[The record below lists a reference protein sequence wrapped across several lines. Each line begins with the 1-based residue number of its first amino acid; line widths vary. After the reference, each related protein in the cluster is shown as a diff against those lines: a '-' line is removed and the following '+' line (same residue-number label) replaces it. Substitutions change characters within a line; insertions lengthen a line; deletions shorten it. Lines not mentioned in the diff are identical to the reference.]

1 MIKLKKIITVVA
13 FAMGTSMPAWAT
25 NPFAHDSI
33 TRADTDPVVV
43 SLDSMSY
50 QFFTRDKFF
59 GSSAELIQSIALT
72 KDQLPT
78 YSAEE
83 MKRRMKMIPSIMS
96 MDYNPEVQAFID
108 LFVYRKRDLMT
119 KLLASSQIYFPLF
132 EEVLDKNHMPDE
144 LKYLP
149 VIESALNPQ
158 AVSPAGATGLWQLM
172 YGTGKMMGLDA
183 NSYYDERRDPS
194 KSTMA
199 GIKYLKGLYDIYGDW
214 QLALAA
220 YNSGPGYVN
229 RAIARSG
236 GVKNFWAIKNY
247 LPAETRSYVPTF
259 LAVVYAMHY
268 HKDYKLISA
277 EPKRELYAVD
287 TVIVSNRVT
296 LRHIAQTLGMSLDEL
311 QFLNPSLKA
320 GIVPALV
327 SGFPLNIPV
336 NYFATFESR
345 KEQVMND
352 PELMAQNTL
361 NDGYANPAMIRV
373 AKYIYYKVR
382 KNETLAGIAARYG
395 VGLAELREW
404 NRMKNNYVAKGQNL
418 KILTFQEVPVN
429 IAQVN
434 TNTPRSTVGAVDTS
448 SAQTGTLIP
457 DSGTRTPE
465 KVLYYYEKDANGMEI
480 HAANLATNNT
490 QKIVSPQQ
498 ALAKNNATA
507 HINSSIKYYRV
518 QSGDS
523 LWSITQHYPGLTI
536 DKLKS
541 DNKLSGKNL
550 LKGQVLKIMM

>member
-1 MIKLKKIITVVA
+1 MIQVKKIITAVA
-13 FAMGTSMPAWAT
+13 FVLGGFIPAWAT
-25 NPFAHDSI
+25 NPFAHDSL

-50 QFFTRDKFF
+50 QLFTRDKFF
-59 GSSAELIQSIALT
+59 GTSADLVQSIALT
-72 KDQLPT
+72 KDQLPSYT
-78 YSAEE
+78 PEE
-83 MKRRMKMIPSIMS
+83 MKRRMKLIPSMIS

-199 GIKYLKGLYDIYGDW
+199 GVKYLKGLYDMYGDW

-229 RAIARSG
+229 RAIARCG

-268 HKDYKLISA
+268 HKDYKLVSA

-287 TVIVSNRVT
+287 TVMISNRVT
-296 LRHIAQTLGMSLDEL
+296 LKHIAQTLGMSLDEL
-311 QFLNPSLKA
+311 QFLNPGLKA
-320 GIVPALV
+320 GVVPSMM
-327 SGFPLNIPV
+327 SGYPLNIPV
-336 NYFATFESR
+336 NYFATFESKR
-345 KEQVMND
+345 DVVMND
-352 PELMAQNTL
+352 PELAAQNTL
-361 NDGYANPAMIRV
+361 NEGYANPTTIRV
-373 AKYIYYKVR
+373 AKYIAYKVR
-382 KNETLAGIAARYG
+382 KNDNLATIAARYG

-404 NRMKNNYVAKGQNL
+404 NRLKNNYIVKGQNL
-418 KILTFQEVPVN
+418 RILTFQEVPVYQ
-429 IAQVN
+429 AQ
-434 TNTPRSTVGAVDTS
+434 TNTPAPKSNTIVDSTMAGNGTVS
-448 SAQTGTLIP
+448 S
-457 DSGTRTPE
+457 DSSE
-465 KVLYYYEKDANGMEI
+465 KVLYYYEKDANGKEVLS
-480 HAANLATNNT
+480 NKTATAPKTNTAPTANNT
-490 QKIVSPQQ
+490 ARQ
-498 ALAKNNATA
+498 NATA
-507 HINSSIKYYRV
+507 PISSSIKYYRV
-518 QSGDS
+518 QPGDS

-541 DNKLSGKNL
+541 DNKLSGQNL
-550 LKGQVLKIMM
+550 LKGQVLKIVM

>member
-1 MIKLKKIITVVA
+1 MIQVKKIITAVA
-13 FAMGTSMPAWAT
+13 FVLAGFIPARAT
-25 NPFAHDSI
+25 NPFAHDSL
-33 TRADTDPVVV
+33 TRADTDPVVL

-50 QFFTRDKFF
+50 QLFTRDKFF
-59 GSSAELIQSIALT
+59 GSSADLVQSIALT
-72 KDQLPT
+72 KDQLPSYT
-78 YSAEE
+78 PEE
-83 MKRRMKMIPSIMS
+83 MKRRMKLIPSLIS

-132 EEVLDKNHMPDE
+132 EEILDKNHMPDE

-183 NSYYDERRDPS
+183 NSYYDERRDPA

-199 GIKYLKGLYDIYGDW
+199 GVKYLKGLYDMYGDW

-229 RAIARSG
+229 RAIARCG

-268 HKDYKLISA
+268 HKDYKLVSA

-287 TVIVSNRVT
+287 TVMISNRVT
-296 LRHIAQTLGMSLDEL
+296 LKHIAQTLGMSLDEL
-311 QFLNPSLKA
+311 QFLNPGLKA
-320 GIVPALV
+320 GVVPPMMN
-327 SGFPLNIPV
+327 GYPLNIPI
-336 NYFATFESR
+336 NYFATFESKR
-345 KEQVMND
+345 DVVMND
-352 PELMAQNTL
+352 PELAAQNAL
-361 NDGYANPAMIRV
+361 NEGYANPTTIRV
-373 AKYIYYKVR
+373 AKYIWYKVR
-382 KNETLAGIAARYG
+382 KNDNLATIAARYG

-404 NRMKNNYVAKGQNL
+404 NKLKNNYIAKGQNL
-418 KILTFQEVPVN
+418 KILTFQEMPVYQAQNN
-429 IAQVN
+429 IPAAKGN
-434 TNTPRSTVGAVDTS
+434 TSADSTLAGQNGTVSADTS
-448 SAQTGTLIP
+448 
-457 DSGTRTPE
+457 E
-465 KVLYYYEKDANGMEI
+465 KVLYYFEKDANGKEVP
-480 HAANLATNNT
+480 ANN
-490 QKIVSPQQ
+490 P
-498 ALAKNNATA
+498 ATA
-507 HINSSIKYYRV
+507 TKTNAAPTSNTTAKQNTTAPINPSIKYYRV
-518 QSGDS
+518 QPGDS

-541 DNKLSGKNL
+541 DNKLSGQNL
-550 LKGQVLKIMM
+550 LKGQVLKIVM